1 MDWVSPLAFAG
12 LGSGEKKSLMISKKT
27 FIVCCLGLFLSA
39 CSAGGGAKQPVSS
52 DVAIGLTALNKGVE
66 LYQKGCSE
74 QALELFLKAHERM
87 TACDHVPGVAMS
99 LNNIGNVYRRIGD
112 PGSALLFYEEAAG
125 LYAGLDNPVG
135 TVQSLSNK
143 AAALIDA
150 GRFDEADRELNRAE
164 KMMGTG
170 NPFGPLLRNR
180 GVLLFKKED
189 YSASQAFLEAALK
202 NTDSANLPELAAV
215 HVALGNLMVKTEQ
228 WDEAVHHF
236 EAALAA
242 DQFASY
248 YQGIAD
254 DLAAIGSVYYHK
266 GEAAHAVGYFKRAV
280 KIYALI
286 RNQSKFDPVRTLMQE
301 AARKAG
307 LDLDLTEFFLEK
319 WNKGD
324 TLERPCR

>member
-1 MDWVSPLAFAG
+1 MDWVSPLVFAG
-12 LGSGEKKSLMISKKT
+12 PGLGENESLMISKK
-27 FIVCCLGLFLSA
+27 IWIMCCLGLFLSA
-39 CSAGGGAKQPVSS
+39 CSAGGGARTPVSS
-52 DVAIGLTALNKGVE
+52 DVAAGLTALNKGVE

-125 LYAGLDNPVG
+125 LYAGLGNPVG
-135 TVQSLSNK
+135 AVQSLSNK

-150 GRFDEADRELNRAE
+150 GRFDEADRELFRAE
-164 KMMGTG
+164 KIMGAG

-202 NTDSANLPELAAV
+202 NTDSANLPELASV
-215 HVALGNLMVKTEQ
+215 HVALGNLMIKTEQ

-242 DQFASY
+242 DQAASY

-254 DLAAIGSVYYHK
+254 DLAAIGSVYHRK
-266 GEAAHAVGYFKRAV
+266 GDAPHAVGYFKRAV

-286 RNQSKFDPVRTLMQE
+286 RNQSKFDSVRTLMQE

-307 LDLDLTEFFLEK
+307 LNLDLTEFFLEK

-324 TLERPCR
+324 TLEKPCR